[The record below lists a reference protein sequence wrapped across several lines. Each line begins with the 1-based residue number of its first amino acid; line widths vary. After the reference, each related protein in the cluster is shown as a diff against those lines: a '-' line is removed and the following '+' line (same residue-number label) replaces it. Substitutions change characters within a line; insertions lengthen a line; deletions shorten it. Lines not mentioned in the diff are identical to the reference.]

1 MVHHD
6 RQIRFGRSFKSR
18 LVMSEARSL
27 TPLSETDYEA
37 IEAAVMET
45 ARGRWFMAEFAKRNR
60 QADTLQL
67 LGAINRIERVVGLGL
82 PAPEPEPDVSEAA
95 ALIADLRIDLERISG
110 KAEDR
115 ASGLATRIETAAGTI
130 VRATESMQE
139 AAWSLREAGA
149 NEALCD
155 MLDQRAAEISA
166 ATMIVDGTVQ
176 RIDKIAD
183 TIAML
188 DSSLRAVTG
197 LGPANAMHAEPF
209 RAETARSLDLQL
221 PTATPPSGYDD
232 IEIIE
237 IDDLAAPTAACKLSA
252 SDLLGVEPRIGSMQL
267 LDDDIV
273 FSETPDEL
281 RPDMMDGPSPLTAFQ
296 QRLAGM
302 ETPAMPGAPGMGSE
316 AGLRDLD
323 ALPADKKVAY
333 FA

>member
-1 MVHHD
+1 
-6 RQIRFGRSFKSR
+6 
-18 LVMSEARSL
+18 MSEARSL

-45 ARGRWFMAEFAKRNR
+45 ARGRWFMAEFARRNR

-82 PAPEPEPDVSEAA
+82 PVPEPEPDVGEAA

-110 KAEDR
+110 KGEDH

-166 ATMIVDGTVQ
+166 ATMIVEGTVQ

-197 LGPANAMHAEPF
+197 LGPAAPVHAEPF
-209 RAETARSLDLQL
+209 RAEAARSLDLDL
-221 PTATPPSGYDD
+221 PKPAPMSGYDD

-237 IDDLAAPTAACKLSA
+237 IDDLPAPIVASKLSGA
-252 SDLLGVEPRIGSMQL
+252 DQLGPEPRIGSMQL

-273 FSETPDEL
+273 FNETRLEAV
-281 RPDMMDGPSPLTAFQ
+281 PDMMDPSSPLAAFQ
-296 QRLAGM
+296 QRLASQDA
-302 ETPAMPGAPGMGSE
+302 PAVIGAPGSGPE

-323 ALPADKKVAY
+323 TLPADKKVAY